1 MTFKPFM
8 LVLIF
13 LSFCG
18 LLYKTEGRSH
28 KLNIKQC
35 SIIKSLASKLKF
47 LDSWQTVK
55 IAFYKEILTTSFRF
69 SLQCLKLALTD
80 NLGQKKKTKGTYS
93 WNQLDTYYDLL
104 IENKPNCQFYAF
116 SFRNKIYI
124 IQKLLF
130 FSCISLKQV
139 R

>member
-18 LLYKTEGRSH
+18 LLYKIEGRSH

-80 NLGQKKKTKGTYS
+80 NLGQKKEDQRNLFMESVGH
-93 WNQLDTYYDLL
+93 LL
-104 IENKPNCQFYAF
+104 
-116 SFRNKIYI
+116 
-124 IQKLLF
+124 
-130 FSCISLKQV
+130 
-139 R
+139 